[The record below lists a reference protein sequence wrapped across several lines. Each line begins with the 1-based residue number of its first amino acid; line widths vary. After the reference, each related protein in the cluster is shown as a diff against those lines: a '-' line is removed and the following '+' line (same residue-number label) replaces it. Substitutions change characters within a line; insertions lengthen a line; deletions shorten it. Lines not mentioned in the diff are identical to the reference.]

1 MNVADVSFLFVLIK
15 DGILLNSYF
24 PPFIAKDSI
33 DDYKTNTLRKK
44 THLLKDICSTT
55 VGLLILPF
63 LTANLHSIPKIFK
76 CHNLIKQ
83 LIKN

>member
-1 MNVADVSFLFVLIK
+1 MFLFLFVLIK

-55 VGLLILPF
+55 VGLLILLV

-76 CHNLIKQ
+76 YNNLIKQ